1 MKLERQS
8 AAKKRREEDEAQ
20 EAKSNSVADTG
31 HAIGAALNAEL
42 LMHAT
47 NLRLDYHCPQVAASA
62 SKDMV
67 NMTIQMCGEA
77 MKQAW
82 RVNPQMS
89 EAGIGNVMQQLN
101 DSLRSIDTP
110 EKERAELH
118 KGLGSAFISPVHR
131 SLGVSAAYP
140 EGKSRC
146 VDMPLIPMLERLFRW
161 CASLTRTLTLTL
173 TLTLALPLTHVPPS
187 GVFRLRP
194 LLWWRAPRGRFQ
206 RRGRGARWDSWDRA
220 LGWRRPQRIR
230 GPAAQAPARAPA
242 ARARRRAGEPGAL
255 DEPAQTQEAEPILA
269 RSRAHSTKPSLY

>member
-1 MKLERQS
+1 MELSITCALCARPFANTAGLAIHKGLVHKLGYQSELDRIRVASHSMKLERQS

-173 TLTLALPLTHVPPS
+173 TLTL
-187 GVFRLRP
+187 
-194 LLWWRAPRGRFQ
+194 
-206 RRGRGARWDSWDRA
+206 
-220 LGWRRPQRIR
+220 
-230 GPAAQAPARAPA
+230 
-242 ARARRRAGEPGAL
+242 
-255 DEPAQTQEAEPILA
+255 TQP
-269 RSRAHSTKPSLY
+269 